1 MIVRFLE
8 ELCAEDLPLAGGKG
22 ANLGELVRG
31 GFPVPRGF
39 VLTTEAYRAAVD
51 PPDLN
56 GLALADVAAL
66 EAAAARIRA
75 LIEEAPVPDAVA
87 DAYAQLGS
95 PAVAV
100 RSSATAEDLPE
111 ASFAGQQDTYLD
123 INGVRKLGAAV
134 ARCWA
139 SLWTARAIRYRA
151 ERRIDSR
158 QVALAVVVQEMAP
171 HDVAGVAFTANPLT
185 GRREELLINASFGS
199 GEALVGGEV
208 VPDQWVARRPDGAV
222 TSFTPARRGARRGSL
237 GSEQVRELAALALRV
252 ENHFGG
258 VPQDIE
264 WSHGNG
270 RFYLLQARPITTLAP
285 LIANSGRS

>member
-1 MIVRFLE
+1 VTVRFLE
-8 ELCAEDLPLAGGKG
+8 ELCGEDLPLAGGKG

-39 VLTTEAYRAAVD
+39 VLTTEAYRAAVE

-56 GLALADVAAL
+56 GLVLADNAAL

-75 LIEEAPVPDAVA
+75 RIEAAPVPDAVTE
-87 DAYAQLGS
+87 AYARLGS
-95 PAVAV
+95 PVVAV
-100 RSSATAEDLPE
+100 RSSATAEDLPD
-111 ASFAGQQDTYLD
+111 ASFAGQQDTYLG
-123 INGVRKLGAAV
+123 ISGVPDLVVAV

-139 SLWTARAIRYRA
+139 SLWTVRAIRYRA
-151 ERRIDSR
+151 ERGIDSR

-171 HDVAGVAFTANPLT
+171 HDIAGVVFTANPLT
-185 GRREELLINASFGS
+185 GRRTELLVNAVRGS
-199 GEALVGGEV
+199 GEMLVGGEV

-237 GSEQVRELAALALRV
+237 GSEQVRELAELALRV
-252 ENHFGG
+252 EDHFGG

-270 RFYLLQARPITTLAP
+270 CFYLLQARPITTLAP
-285 LIANSGRS
+285 LIANSGRG

>member
-8 ELCAEDLPLAGGKG
+8 ELCAEDRPLAGGKG

-39 VLTTEAYRAAVD
+39 VLTTEAYRAAVE

-56 GLALADVAAL
+56 GLALAVDAAL
-66 EAAAARIRA
+66 EAGAARIRA

-87 DAYAQLGS
+87 EAYAQLGS

-123 INGVRKLGAAV
+123 INGVRELGAAV

-171 HDVAGVAFTANPLT
+171 HDIAGVAFTANPLT
-185 GRREELLINASFGS
+185 GRRDELLINASLGS

-237 GSEQVRELAALALRV
+237 ASDQVRELSALALRV
-252 ENHFGG
+252 EKHFGG

-264 WSHGNG
+264 WSYGDG
-270 RFYLLQARPITTLAP
+270 RFHLLQARPITTLAP
-285 LIANSGRS
+285 LTANSGRG